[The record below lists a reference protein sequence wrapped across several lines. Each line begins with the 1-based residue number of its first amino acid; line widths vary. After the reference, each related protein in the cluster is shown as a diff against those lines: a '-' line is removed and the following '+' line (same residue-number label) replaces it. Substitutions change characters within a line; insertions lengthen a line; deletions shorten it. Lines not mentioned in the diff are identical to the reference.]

1 VFETFHLDTQPVIR
15 FDSAMRYI
23 YDIKFGMLQVRK
35 NEISLR
41 KCSGGSAQLC
51 TLEGT
56 LASRELARFDNN
68 DSKPKS
74 QVS

>member
-1 VFETFHLDTQPVIR
+1 VFETRDVDTQTVKRIER
-15 FDSAMRYI
+15 AMRCI
-23 YDIKFGMLQVRK
+23 YDLKFEILQVRK

-41 KCSGGSAQLC
+41 KCSGGSAHLR
-51 TLEGT
+51 TSEGT

-68 DSKPKS
+68 DIEPKS